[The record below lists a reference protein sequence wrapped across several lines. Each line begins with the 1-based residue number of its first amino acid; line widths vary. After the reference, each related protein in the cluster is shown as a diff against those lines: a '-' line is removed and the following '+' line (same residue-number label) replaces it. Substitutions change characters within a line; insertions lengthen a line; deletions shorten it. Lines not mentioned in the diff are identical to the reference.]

1 MGENHLEVNP
11 CKSLKPVKHGAGTY
25 LPSASLKKQMPRLAW
40 RQESAWPSSVS
51 SLGVEEKTGVWGPC
65 WGKKSQESS
74 QGKREELRAQRTE
87 AVPGDRGLNMLGMCL
102 EGIFT
107 RQWDTP
113 HSPASTTHPPI
124 KINFFSLLCSLPGL
138 SRPWVGGEGVFL
150 QEGAVLFFLGPSWSR
165 LETPMTDPP
174 VLSQIFSG
182 GSTALNENLDQIG
195 RAHV

>member
-1 MGENHLEVNP
+1 ML
-11 CKSLKPVKHGAGTY
+11 
-25 LPSASLKKQMPRLAW
+25 
-40 RQESAWPSSVS
+40 
-51 SLGVEEKTGVWGPC
+51 
-65 WGKKSQESS
+65 GKKSQESS

-150 QEGAVLFFLGPSWSR
+150 QQGAVLFFLGPSWSR

-182 GSTALNENLDQIG
+182 GSTALNENLDLSSFFPLASGGFQ
-195 RAHV
+195 RALALPQPVTFFSLSTPTPMSG

>member
-1 MGENHLEVNP
+1 MLGE
-11 CKSLKPVKHGAGTY
+11 
-25 LPSASLKKQMPRLAW
+25 
-40 RQESAWPSSVS
+40 
-51 SLGVEEKTGVWGPC
+51 
-65 WGKKSQESS
+65 KSQESC

-87 AVPGDRGLNMLGMCL
+87 ALPGDRGLNMLGMCL

-124 KINFFSLLCSLPGL
+124 KINFFSLLFSLPGL

-150 QEGAVLFFLGPSWSR
+150 GELQGAVLFFLGPSWSR
-165 LETPMTDPP
+165 FETPMTHPP

-182 GSTALNENLDQIG
+182 GSTALTENLDLSSFFPLASGGFQ
-195 RAHV
+195 RALALPQPVTFFSLSTPTPMSG